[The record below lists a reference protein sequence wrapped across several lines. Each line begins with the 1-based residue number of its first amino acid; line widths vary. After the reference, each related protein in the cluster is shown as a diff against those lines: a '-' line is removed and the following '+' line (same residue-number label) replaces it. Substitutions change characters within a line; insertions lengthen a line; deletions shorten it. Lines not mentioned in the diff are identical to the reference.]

1 MIEKN
6 NNRISLKSLLKLRKS
21 DIISIV
27 GAGGKTTLMFSLAEE
42 LRGENKV
49 LVTTTTKI
57 YVPKEQQYNYI
68 ANSED
73 KFHYYNHMNNNGIY
87 VYGKGINYHENKL
100 IGLDCEL
107 LQKQLPYFDYILI
120 EADGSKKKSIKGWK
134 DNEPVISDK
143 TNKTIGVFSIENI
156 GKEVNENNIHRLER
170 FMNITA
176 SSKGD
181 IINID
186 HIIKLIFHPKGLFK
200 DAVGEKILFI
210 NKVENKNDIVLTK
223 ELVESVRKNNNGY
236 IDSIVF
242 KKLL

>member
-1 MIEKN
+1 M
-6 NNRISLKSLLKLRKS
+6 SLKSLLKLRKG
-21 DIISIV
+21 DVISIV

-42 LRGENKV
+42 LGKGNKV

-68 ANSED
+68 ANSEN
-73 KFHYYNHMNNNGIY
+73 KLHYYNHMNNNGIY
-87 VYGKGINYHENKL
+87 VYGKGINHHENKL

-134 DNEPVISDK
+134 DNEPVISDM

-156 GKEVNENNIHRLER
+156 GKEVNENNIHRLEQ

-223 ELVESVRKNNNGY
+223 ELVESVCKNNNGY